1 MSDKK
6 HIDRVFQE
14 KLKDFEVSPNSN
26 VWGNI
31 QNTLNEQKGQ
41 NKKAFPIWLKYAG
54 IAATLILLLTI
65 GNLLL
70 NSKDVETPIKIV
82 DSESLNSSKLNE
94 NKNLNSTQINAG
106 NQNSIS
112 SNIDDS
118 IINDIGK
125 SNTMNPTKNLEKK
138 SAITENNNDSK
149 KNLISES
156 PSNKNSSYSSTKN
169 NMVINGGDVKK
180 NNANTSPKFKKEE
193 EVIANNSFSQDKNST
208 KERKNNSEA
217 QFDKTKSNI
226 SNSNYGFALNQP
238 NTSDKNV
245 SNQLKDNPSSEK
257 STTPVLDA
265 NDALNT
271 MKENTGLVNNESEKE
286 KENTNEK
293 EAKKDSTSIEE
304 AIAKA
309 EDLIEKEEGKVNRWQ
324 VYANIAPVY
333 YNTIG
338 NGSHIHDQFVNNPK
352 TGEINTSYGVNVGYA
367 LNEKLTLRS
376 GLNSLNLSYDTDNV
390 ILYESVSN
398 SPDTNPLRNITFAP
412 SEGNITVL
420 SASNIGVQQINGIL
434 GDNYNAAISQRISY
448 YEVPLE
454 LEYGIVNN
462 NLGLNVIAGFSTFIL
477 DGNEVYSEFDD
488 RKIYIGEANNITN
501 VSFSTNI
508 GLGLNYKFTDKLKF
522 NLEPTFKYQLNA
534 FKETSGS
541 FKPYIIGVYTGFSY
555 KF

>member
-31 QNTLNEQKGQ
+31 QNTLNKQEGQ
-41 NKKAFPIWLKYAG
+41 NKKVFPIWLKYAG
-54 IAATLILLLTI
+54 IAATLILLITI
-65 GNLLL
+65 GNLLF
-70 NSKDVETPIKIV
+70 NSKEVETPIKIV
-82 DSESLNSSKLNE
+82 DTESLNSSKLNE
-94 NKNLNSTQINAG
+94 NLNSTQINAG

-125 SNTMNPTKNLEKK
+125 SNTTNPTKNLEKK

-454 LEYGIVNN
+454 LEYGIVNK